1 MATVDLDDALLREV
15 VAVSDENNAQE
26 AVVKVLADY
35 LREHKADVL
44 TESYI
49 KDDVKWGLNG
59 EE

>member
-1 MATVDLDDALLREV
+1 VATVDLDDALLREV